1 MWCWVSLKWGFLR
14 VAVFYAAVWVVI
26 LITFSLHIRIG
37 LHIFKKARERRKLH
51 EELEGSEQ
59 LSIAQNPLLK
69 TGMKKTTEIALTN
82 KSKSANT
89 GRPAC
94 LSPGPGVGGIGS
106 AEPPTPPTCSSTVE
120 EGGPSTMAPSPEPR
134 LSSTSFAGGRSWD
147 NRKWSS
153 AMTKC
158 EWSYYKCAL
167 LFFVA
172 VVVTWV
178 PSSANR
184 IYSLVFPEKV
194 SFGLSLAAGLVLPL
208 QGFWNALI
216 YIATSWLT

>member
-1 MWCWVSLKWGFLR
+1 
-14 VAVFYAAVWVVI
+14 
-26 LITFSLHIRIG
+26 
-37 LHIFKKARERRKLH
+37 
-51 EELEGSEQ
+51 
-59 LSIAQNPLLK
+59 
-69 TGMKKTTEIALTN
+69 
-82 KSKSANT
+82 
-89 GRPAC
+89 
-94 LSPGPGVGGIGS
+94 
-106 AEPPTPPTCSSTVE
+106 
-120 EGGPSTMAPSPEPR
+120 MAPSPEPR
-134 LSSTSFAGGRSWD
+134 LSSTSFAGGRSWES
-147 NRKWSS
+147 RKWSS

-208 QGFWNALI
+208 QGFWNTLI
-216 YIATSWLT
+216 YIATSWLTCKALFRKLVGKIKGG